1 MELAITQQYKHS
13 YEIIHSESS
22 SDKEIQEKILKI
34 SKKIKTKKHAQT
46 QKQNYIAKSKKQVIS
61 DSLKILF
68 QPKSN
73 FHSSV
78 QSFSIYIKLCLFGF
92 SRHCGFC

>member
-34 SKKIKTKKHAQT
+34 SKK
-46 QKQNYIAKSKKQVIS
+46 
-61 DSLKILF
+61 
-68 QPKSN
+68 
-73 FHSSV
+73 
-78 QSFSIYIKLCLFGF
+78 
-92 SRHCGFC
+92 